1 MMFHVSVRRV
11 TTQYLDNFF
20 RDLTTY
26 TEREAPAFEGKYGKN
41 ARSFLMLLPGVF
53 QVLRRA
59 SIDLELPAELRKKT
73 ALAALYLV
81 EAHDFLSTPSGGPHG
96 LIDDVWVGFRT
107 FGVAVGLAGDDR
119 LRGHW
124 RGAGTFDEAVALAH
138 NVVSIEAQ
146 VPSRVLERVKA
157 YLDDAS

>member
-1 MMFHVSVRRV
+1 M
-11 TTQYLDNFF
+11 TTQYLDNFL
-20 RDLTTY
+20 RDLSVFVD
-26 TEREAPAFEGKYGKN
+26 REAPGFESKYGKN
-41 ARSFLMLLPGVF
+41 ARSFLNLLPGVF

-59 SIDLELPAELRKKT
+59 SIDLELAPDVRKKT

-107 FGVAVGLAGDDR
+107 LGFAVGAAGEGR

-124 RGAGTFDEAVALAH
+124 GGAGTFDEAVALAH
-138 NVVSIEAQ
+138 NVSSIEAQ
-146 VPSRVLERVKA
+146 VPSRVLEMVKA